1 MVSKR
6 KHVLTLL
13 GTAIVWA
20 ASFIFV
26 KISLGEIGPF
36 NLALYRFLIAAP
48 VLYVILKLSGKI
60 VPVSRRDLPGLVFL
74 ALTGVTLLYAVQFLA
89 LVYTTATNSSI
100 LINTSAI
107 FVSVLS
113 FTVGE
118 KLTGRKFVALILAFS
133 GVVLTASKGNLDF
146 LHAETLKGD
155 LLMIFD
161 GFLWA
166 LYTLAGKR
174 LLERYNPETLTVY
187 AFAIGAVLLLPF
199 AHAEG
204 LANPTTFS
212 TMTWISIMFL
222 AIFCSVFGYVA
233 WYSALSAMEATKVA
247 VFVYLI
253 PLFTAMMAYFTLG
266 EDIGPFTVLG
276 GILIV
281 LGVYL
286 VKRS

>member
-1 MVSKR
+1 MNSER
-6 KHVLTLL
+6 KYVLALL
-13 GTAIVWA
+13 GTAVVWA

-26 KISLGEIGPF
+26 KISLGEVGPF

-48 VLYVILKLSGKI
+48 VLYMILKMSGRI
-60 VPVSRRDLPGLVFL
+60 VPVSKQDLPGLVFL

-118 KLTGRKFVALILAFS
+118 KLTGRKFVALILAFA
-133 GVVLTASKGNLDF
+133 GVVLTASKGNLEF

-166 LYTLAGKR
+166 LYTLGGKR

-199 AHAEG
+199 AYVEG
-204 LANPTTFS
+204 IASPATFS
-212 TMTWISIMFL
+212 TMTWISIAFL
-222 AIFCSVFGYVA
+222 ALLCSVFGYVV
-233 WYSALSAMEATKVA
+233 WYSALSVMEATKVA

-253 PLFTAMMAYFTLG
+253 PLFTAVMAYFALG
-266 EDIGPFTVLG
+266 EDIGLFTVLG

-286 VKRS
+286 VERS

>member
-1 MVSKR
+1 MDSER
-6 KHVLTLL
+6 KYVLVLL
-13 GTAIVWA
+13 GTAVVWA

-26 KISLGEIGPF
+26 KISLGEVGPF
-36 NLALYRFLIAAP
+36 NLALHRFLIAAP
-48 VLYVILKLSGKI
+48 VLYMILKMSGRI
-60 VPVSRRDLPGLVFL
+60 IPVSKQDLPGLVFL

-118 KLTGRKFVALILAFS
+118 KLTGRKFVALILAFA
-133 GVVLTASKGNLDF
+133 GVVLTASKGNLEF

-166 LYTLAGKR
+166 LYTLGGKR

-187 AFAIGAVLLLPF
+187 AFAIGAVLLIPF
-199 AHAEG
+199 AYAEG
-204 LANPTTFS
+204 IASPVTFS
-212 TMTWISIMFL
+212 TMTWISIAFL
-222 AIFCSVFGYVA
+222 ALFCSVFGYVV
-233 WYSALSAMEATKVA
+233 WYSALSVMEATKVA

-253 PLFTAMMAYFTLG
+253 PLFTAVMAYFALG

-286 VKRS
+286 VERS

>member
-1 MVSKR
+1 MDSER
-6 KHVLTLL
+6 KYVLALL
-13 GTAIVWA
+13 GTVIVWA

-36 NLALYRFLIAAP
+36 NLALYRFLMAAP
-48 VLYVILKLSGKI
+48 VLYTIMKLSGKI
-60 VPVSRRDLPGLVFL
+60 VPVSKRDLPGLIFL

-118 KLTGRKFVALILAFS
+118 RLTGRKFLALILAFS
-133 GVVLTASKGNLDF
+133 GVVLTASKGNLNF

-199 AHAEG
+199 AYVEG
-204 LANPTTFS
+204 LASPVAFS
-212 TMTWISIMFL
+212 TMTWVSITFL
-222 AIFCSVFGYVA
+222 ALFCSVFGYVV
-233 WYSALSAMEATKVA
+233 WYSALSSMEATKVA

-253 PLFTAMMAYFTLG
+253 PLFTAVMAYFALG

-281 LGVYL
+281 SGVYL
-286 VKRS
+286 VEKS